1 MIVLVNPYISSAERY
16 GRDIGDIGGHQMP
29 LGIYYLASFLEKEGR
44 AVTVLD
50 AEALDLPHEEAVRV
64 IAAHRPRIVGFTAT
78 TVGFRNARALARL
91 VTDALPEAALVI
103 GGPHM
108 TAMPE
113 ETMAAG
119 PFAYGIVQ
127 EGEVAFAA
135 LCRHILDSEGDLE
148 SLPNLY
154 RLQEGKVVSSPERV
168 RVDDLDTIPPPAR
181 HLCRDLSLYRPP
193 VGAYRRKPVANVIT
207 SRGCPYK
214 CIFCDNNTFGRKV
227 RYFSAEYVARE
238 VEALATDF
246 GVREIAFLD
255 DTFVLDKKR
264 LREIF
269 RLLRERGVRFPWTCM
284 TRVNNLDFETLKM
297 MKENGCWQIRIG
309 IESGSQEVLD
319 FIRKGITLEQVDRVT
334 SWCRDLGVRC
344 TGFFILGH
352 HIDTPE
358 TIQETIEYGLRI
370 PLSDIVVTINTPIP
384 GTESYRLVRD
394 YGEYVEHDWMD
405 LNYWTPVFIPTGL
418 TREFMLDKQK
428 EFYRRFYG
436 RPRVLAGQLGKIRD
450 FQGLRIYARNALLG
464 LKFIGK
470 DASDT

>member
-1 MIVLVNPYISSAERY
+1 MIVLVNPYISSVERY

-29 LGIYYLASFLEKEGR
+29 LGIYYLASWLEKEGR
-44 AVTVLD
+44 AATVLD
-50 AEALDLPHEEAVRV
+50 AEALDLSHEEAVSA
-64 IAAHRPRIVGFTAT
+64 IAAGRPRIVGFTST
-78 TVGFRNARALARL
+78 TVGFRNARALAQL
-91 VTDALPEAALVI
+91 VRDALPEAALVI

-113 ETMAAG
+113 ETMKAG
-119 PFAYGIVQ
+119 PFAFGIVQ
-127 EGEVAFAA
+127 EGEVPFAA
-135 LCRHILDSEGDLE
+135 LCRHIIDSEGDLR
-148 SLPNLY
+148 SIPNLY
-154 RLQEGKVVSSPERV
+154 RVQDGEVVSSPERV
-168 RVDDLDTIPPPAR
+168 RVNDLDTIPPPAR
-181 HLCRDLSLYRPP
+181 HLCGNLEIYRPP

-207 SRGCPYK
+207 SRGCPYN

-227 RYFSAEYVARE
+227 RYFSADYVAGEIEELVTR
-238 VEALATDF
+238 F

-269 RLLRERGVRFPWTCM
+269 RLLQEREVRFPWTCM
-284 TRVNNLDFETLKM
+284 TRVNNLDYETLKM
-297 MKENGCWQIRIG
+297 MKDNGCWQIRIG

-334 SWCRDLGVRC
+334 SWCRELHLRC

-358 TIQETIEYGLRI
+358 TIRKTIEYGLRI
-370 PLSDIVVTINTPIP
+370 PLTDIVVTINTPIP
-384 GTESYRLVRD
+384 GTESYRLVHD

-405 LNYWTPVFIPTGL
+405 LNYWTPVFIPKGL
-418 TREFMLDKQK
+418 TREFMLDSQK
-428 EFYRRFYG
+428 EFYRRFYQ
-436 RPRVLAGQLGKIRD
+436 RPRILAGQIGKIRD
-450 FQGLRIYARNALLG
+450 LQGLKTYARNALLG

-470 DASDT
+470 ENRA